1 MAKKK
6 QAGPTG
12 YDAILGQIQDGSL
25 DSQHDRLKRKR
36 LLKKLEQT
44 GSTEPRPR
52 RVAMY
57 YSSMARSISPVDIL
71 PFTSMLKSIGKTE
84 NLDLIIHSP
93 GGDGL
98 TAEKMIDLSRR
109 YCSGEFRVV
118 VPVYAKS
125 AATLVAL
132 GADTILMGETSE
144 LGPIDAQVFI
154 IQDGLEQQVSAD
166 HFIRAEAEAK
176 KALTAKKGVRGYPE
190 REGGNQ
196 ADFRSSLGYLNSA
209 CL

>member
-1 MAKKK
+1 MANKK

-12 YDAILGQIQDGSL
+12 YDAILGQIQVGSL

-44 GSTEPRPR
+44 GSTDQRPR

-71 PFTSMLKSIGKTE
+71 PFTSMLKSIGKVE

-109 YCSGEFRVV
+109 YCSGE
-118 VPVYAKS
+118 
-125 AATLVAL
+125 
-132 GADTILMGETSE
+132 
-144 LGPIDAQVFI
+144 
-154 IQDGLEQQVSAD
+154 
-166 HFIRAEAEAK
+166 
-176 KALTAKKGVRGYPE
+176 
-190 REGGNQ
+190 
-196 ADFRSSLGYLNSA
+196 
-209 CL
+209 